1 MNFRFNDE
9 LLLSEADRDL
19 AKTSYPNV
27 FFALDHPELRET
39 FCEID
44 GRANRSKKVSRWVG
58 LAALIFATLSL
69 LTFPFALLLDSVI
82 TAPSADQPEG
92 DAISNTLFLTLGI
105 LGATFGLFALIFGNL
120 GLGFGRVKRNWLQ
133 KRLIAERLRQWHSQ
147 YLIAHAVEIAH
158 AATSSA
164 DQSAWLEK
172 RSIAF
177 ARFKRS
183 FVDQIG
189 SEYTKYTDASAA
201 AYSGQSIID
210 PTESDE
216 FWIDPDWAKTATRR
230 PKDVD
235 PDVLREIFEALEETR
250 LRGQIQYTNYVLSSD
265 AKFWSSPAKQL
276 HILGNLSYILVLLAF
291 VSNLVALI
299 AAILVGLGVDGFPF
313 DWEIMSSLAIAGAI
327 VAVGARAML
336 EGLRPQRETRRM
348 QFYAAALNHARKSL
362 AKARTHNKQIEAF
375 CLLERASFDEMIEF
389 LSSNERA
396 RFIL

>member
-1 MNFRFNDE
+1 MNFGFNDE

-105 LGATFGLFALIFGNL
+105 LGATFRLFALIFGNL

-183 FVDQIG
+183 FIDQIG

-216 FWIDPDWAKTATRR
+216 FWIDPDWAKAATRR

-235 PDVLREIFEALEETR
+235 PDMLKEVFEALEETR